1 MHAILASKFKPQNL
15 TLTFRKEKMNKV
27 VKKEMMFAGRKLS
40 LETGKLAFMANMAVL
55 ARWGDTVIFATAT
68 SSAPKGESDG
78 IPLTCKYDERLYAGG
93 LIKSS
98 RWVKREGSPTDQ
110 AVIAGRLIDH
120 AVRPLFPKDFQD
132 ETTVTTMVMSLDKNS
147 DPEVL
152 AMIAASAAL
161 HASNIPW
168 NGPMVTSRVGTAADG
183 SFILNPSEEQ
193 LEHSILDLVVSLR
206 KGKFLAM
213 EALANNVPEQLIVD
227 SVNFIDRET
236 KELSVFIEDFA
247 KEVGKTKYTYVS
259 KAASQEVINDVKNLV
274 GEKVKSLM
282 RKNLEKTQLSA
293 ERDMLLAEVFT
304 AFEGKYS
311 KTDMQKVFVKI
322 ETDVLR
328 QMILEEGKR
337 VDGRGVEELRDISAE
352 LGILPR
358 THGSAVFSRGI
369 TQGLTVVTLG
379 SPSLEQ
385 IIQSMYG
392 EATKRYMHHYNM
404 PPYSSGET
412 ARGRGG
418 SPKAREIGHGMLAEK
433 ALYAVLPEKDIF
445 PYTIRLVTEI
455 LSSSG
460 STSMAATCGSSLS
473 LMDAGVP
480 IKEHVAGIAIG
491 LMTDEN
497 ETKYIP
503 LTDIAYLEDAYGFM
517 DFKMTGTRTGVT
529 AIQVDLKLQGV
540 PVELL
545 PKIVEQSRQ
554 ARMKILDVMNSVIS
568 TPRASVSDFAPKMI
582 TVKVKPDQVGLVI
595 GSGGKTIKDIEAKT
609 GATLGIEDD
618 GTVAITAPTKE
629 GMERAKIMVE
639 SLTKIVEPGEIYDGT
654 VKRVTDFGAFVEI
667 LPGKEGLVH
676 VSELSHGY
684 TSNVRDVVSEGDV
697 IKVKVIE
704 IDQMGRINLSKKALE
719 EKPEGMEETAGRPEP
734 FGGDRG
740 GDRGERRDNR
750 GDRRGGD
757 RRGGFGGGNRGGTGG
772 RPHRSFQDRPSRY

>member
-1 MHAILASKFKPQNL
+1 
-15 TLTFRKEKMNKV
+15 MNKV

-68 SSAPKGESDG
+68 SSAPKGETDG
-78 IPLTCKYDERLYAGG
+78 IPLTCKYDEKLYAGG

-110 AVIAGRLIDH
+110 AIIAGRLIDH

-132 ETTVTTMVMSLDKNS
+132 ETTVTTMVMSLDKDA

-161 HASNIPW
+161 HASDIPW
-168 NGPMVTSRVGTAADG
+168 NGPMVTSRVATKPEG
-183 SFILNPSEEQ
+183 SFVLNPTEEE
-193 LEHSILDLVVSLR
+193 LEHSTLDLVVSLR

-213 EALANNVPEQLIVD
+213 EALANNVPEQTIVD
-227 SVNFIDRET
+227 AVNFVDANT
-236 KELSVFIEDFA
+236 KELSTFLEDFA
-247 KEVGKTKYTYVS
+247 KEVGKEKYTYVS
-259 KAASQEVINDVKNLV
+259 KAVPQEVINDVKNVL
-274 GEKVKSLM
+274 GQRVKDLM
-282 RKNLEKTQLSA
+282 KRNLEKTQLST
-293 ERDMLLAEVFT
+293 EREFLLNELYT
-304 AFEGKYS
+304 AFEGKYTKS
-311 KTDMQKVFVKI
+311 DMQKAFVKI

-328 QMILEEGKR
+328 KLVLEEGIR
-337 VDGRGVEELRDISAE
+337 NDGRGIDELRNISGE

-358 THGSAVFSRGI
+358 THGSAVFSRGV

-385 IIQSMYG
+385 IVQSMYG

-404 PPYSSGET
+404 PEYASGET

-433 ALYAVLPEKDIF
+433 ALYAVLPEKEIF

-480 IKEHVAGIAIG
+480 IREHVAGIAIG
-491 LMTDEN
+491 LIADEE
-497 ETKYIP
+497 ETKYVPI
-503 LTDIAYLEDAYGFM
+503 TDIAYLEDAYGFM

-540 PVELL
+540 PVSLL

-554 ARMKILDVMNSVIS
+554 ARMKILDVMESIIS
-568 TPRASVSDFAPKMI
+568 APRASVSEFAPKMI
-582 TVKVKPDQVGLVI
+582 TVKVKPEQVGLVI

-609 GATLGIEDD
+609 GATLGIDDD
-618 GTVAITAPTKE
+618 GTVAISAPTAE
-629 GMERAKIMVE
+629 GMEKARLMVE
-639 SLTKIVEPGEIYDGT
+639 GLTKQVEPGEVYEGT

-684 TSNVRDVVSEGDV
+684 TSNVRDVVNEGDTV
-697 IKVKVIE
+697 KVKVIE

-719 EKPEGMEETAGRPEP
+719 EKPEGMEEDMGGRREP
-734 FGGDRG
+734 FGDRG
-740 GDRGERRDNR
+740 GDRG

-757 RRGGFGGGNRGGTGG
+757 RRGGREGGRGGFGGGHRPGGPSG
-772 RPHRSFQDRPSRY
+772 RSHRPFQDRPSRY